1 MWRWVRVKMGFKF
14 NSHPCF
20 RRHGIWKKMMAHL
33 SLIIIQLKSSQVWC
47 IVGIVNPFYASAFRQ
62 YPISIKRYSTLKLLS
77 ILWQGTSMASC
88 AFLNV
93 ARNEPF
99 HYFYKFKIINY
110 KVHIYVMIPMF
121 GIGWILLP
129 LPSSISSRD
138 SECSCRIS
146 RHRDILKALY
156 SLV

>member
-1 MWRWVRVKMGFKF
+1 
-14 NSHPCF
+14 
-20 RRHGIWKKMMAHL
+20 
-33 SLIIIQLKSSQVWC
+33 
-47 IVGIVNPFYASAFRQ
+47 
-62 YPISIKRYSTLKLLS
+62 
-77 ILWQGTSMASC
+77 MASC

-146 RHRDILKALY
+146 RHRDILKFLY
-156 SLV
+156 SLLWIFSRIYTQFHISNIAQLNSFIWSIFTDFTFLTYVPVHSLLIRFRNTSQSWKIEGAFPRTVTAADGLAL